1 MRRNLSHMLVTSL
14 LLSLILLSAG
24 CGGQV
29 SFTTAKLSEATM
41 ALGVTDDKQPVNA
54 TTVFSPD
61 TEEIFCSVKLS
72 NAPSDTQ
79 VTSVWIYV
87 GGEVEDLTN
96 YEIDNYSV
104 ITEGTM
110 YISFSLSK
118 PDNDFPKGDYKLML
132 YVDGKESVTLPFT
145 VR

>member
-1 MRRNLSHMLVTSL
+1 MRRNLSRMLVISL
-14 LLSLILLSAG
+14 LSALILLSVG
-24 CGGQV
+24 CEGEV

-41 ALGVTDDKQPVNA
+41 ALGVTDDNKPVNA
-54 TTVFSPD
+54 TKVFSPD

-87 GGEVEDLTN
+87 GGEEEDLTN

-104 ITEGTM
+104 ITEGTR
-110 YISFSLSK
+110 YINFSL
-118 PDNDFPKGDYKLML
+118 PRGDNAFPKGDYKLVL
-132 YVDGKESVTLPFT
+132 YVDGKESVALPFT

>member
-1 MRRNLSHMLVTSL
+1 MRRNLSLMLVASL
-14 LLSLILLSAG
+14 LSALILLAIG
-24 CGGQV
+24 CGGQA

-41 ALGVTDDKQPVNA
+41 AMGVTDDSKPVNP

-72 NAPSDTQ
+72 NAPDKTQ

-104 ITEGTM
+104 ITEGTR
-110 YISFSLSK
+110 YINFSL
-118 PDNDFPKGDYKLML
+118 PRGDNNFPKGDYKLVL
-132 YVDGKESVTLPFT
+132 YLEGEESVALPFT
-145 VR
+145 VE

>member
-1 MRRNLSHMLVTSL
+1 MRINLTHMLVTSL
-14 LLSLILLSAG
+14 LSALILLSVG

-41 ALGVTDDKQPVNA
+41 ALGVTDDNKPVNA

-72 NAPSDTQ
+72 NAPSDTE
-79 VTSVWIYV
+79 VTSVWVYV
-87 GGEVEDLTN
+87 SGEAEGLTDH
-96 YEIDNYSV
+96 EIDNYSV
-104 ITEGTM
+104 ITEGTR
-110 YISFSLSK
+110 YINFSL
-118 PDNDFPKGDYKLML
+118 PRGDNDFPKGDYKLVL
-132 YVDGKESVTLPFT
+132 YVDGKESVALPFT